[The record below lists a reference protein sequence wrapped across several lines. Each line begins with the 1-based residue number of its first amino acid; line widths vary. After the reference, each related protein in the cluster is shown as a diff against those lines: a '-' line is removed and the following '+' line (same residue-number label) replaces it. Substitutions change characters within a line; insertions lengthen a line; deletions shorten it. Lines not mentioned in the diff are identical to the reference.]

1 MTILARAVFPWR
13 ALLLAAVVCASGGGV
28 LAQRLERERSVSPAS
43 ATSGPLQK
51 SLAALPLA
59 AQGPASAALGADRA
73 AFQVSPLGAETYAAR
88 NARQDLSARFS
99 RSGVIVSSQGLRAS
113 LKLRSVAYDDSV
125 RPIAPARPSA
135 NGNRVTY
142 ERAGISEW
150 YANGPLGLEQGFT
163 VGASAPAH
171 VVALTLTLDL
181 STNASTSRSR
191 DGQSLQLTRASRSL
205 SYDGLLV
212 TDASGRRLSSG
223 LELSGNRVL
232 IHVAARGARYPLR
245 IDPLIQQGNKLVPSD
260 ETGPGSEAGTSVAL
274 SADGN
279 TALIGGIG
287 DEPHGKP
294 MEGAAWVFTRS
305 GSTWTQQGPKLTGG
319 GEQGEGQFGISAALS
334 ADGNTALIGGIND
347 ETAGK
352 QVGAAWVFTR
362 SGSTWT
368 QQGPKLA
375 GGAEE
380 GTNGR
385 FGKSVAL
392 SGDGNTALVGAYFDE
407 NAKKEPQGGS
417 AFVFT
422 RSGATWTHQGAKLIG
437 SAEAGTAEF
446 GISVALSADGNTALV
461 GGPNDEGKAK
471 LSMSGA
477 AWVFTRS
484 GSTWAQQG
492 SKLTGTGESGP
503 GELGWSVALSADG
516 NTALAGAPADED
528 GAAFA
533 FARAGSTWTQQ
544 GSKLT
549 PSDAT
554 PGASFG
560 SGVALS
566 ADGTLAL
573 IGGPVDKD
581 SAVPTGAAWE
591 FGRTGSTWAQQLG
604 KILGSGEA
612 PESEFG
618 AVVALSADGDTA
630 LLGGPIDALNTGA
643 AWVFVHPPME
653 ASTASPSG
661 VGYST
666 ATLNGSAIRDASA
679 TAHFEYGTSSAY
691 GNSTAPQAVAPLY
704 PGGPIVP
711 SPLAVQS
718 LSANVAA
725 LSPSTTYHFRLVVQN
740 SAGTSVGRDQTF
752 TTLPTPAC
760 ACGPRSNPPPSKP
773 VLSNLSQSHA
783 RWRVGNAA
791 AHLSASDPIRTAR
804 AAKPKPKAKARRA
817 PLGTTF
823 SFTLNV
829 AASVK
834 LTFSHAVTGRKV
846 KRRCVAQ
853 TKRNRAKPS
862 CKRTVTLPKTLSFSG
877 HAGSDKIAFQGVV
890 GGTRLAPGT
899 YTVALLATG
908 AGLTSAPKSLTFTIV
923 K

>member
-1 MTILARAVFPWR
+1 MFPWR
-13 ALLLAAVVCASGGGV
+13 VLLLAAVSCALIGG
-28 LAQRLERERSVSPAS
+28 LAAQRLGSGRAVFPAS
-43 ATSGPLQK
+43 QASSASRKPLT
-51 SLAALPLA
+51 ALPLN
-59 AQGPASAALGADRA
+59 AQGPVSAAIGGDRA
-73 AFQVSPLGAETYAAR
+73 AFQVNSLGGEALAAR
-88 NARQDLSARFS
+88 NARQSLGARFT
-99 RSGVIVSSQGLRAS
+99 RAGVTVSSRGLRAS
-113 LKLRSVAYDDSV
+113 LRLRSIAYGNTV
-125 RPIAPARPSA
+125 RPVAPVKPRA

-142 ERAGISEW
+142 EHPGISEW
-150 YANGPLGLEQGFT
+150 YANGPLGLEQGFA
-163 VGASAPAH
+163 VGAPAREGA
-171 VVALTLTLDL
+171 ALTLALDL
-181 STNASTSRSR
+181 SSNARASISR
-191 DGQSLQLTRASRSL
+191 DGRTMQLARGTHTLR
-205 SYDGLLV
+205 YDGLLV
-212 TDASGRRLSSG
+212 TDASGRRLDSE
-223 LELSGNRVL
+223 LELSGSRLLIRV
-232 IHVAARGARYPLR
+232 ASRGARYPLN

-305 GSTWTQQGPKLTGG
+305 GSSWTQEGPKLTGG
-319 GEQGEGQFGISAALS
+319 GEQGEGQFGISVALS

-362 SGSTWT
+362 SGSSWT
-368 QQGPKLA
+368 QQGTKLT
-375 GGAEE
+375 GGSEE

-422 RSGATWTHQGAKLIG
+422 RSGGAWKHQGAKLTG
-437 SAEAGTAEF
+437 SDEEGTAEF

-471 LSMSGA
+471 SAMSGA

-484 GSTWAQQG
+484 AASWMQQG
-492 SKLTGTGESGP
+492 PKLTGADESGP

-516 NTALAGAPADED
+516 DTALAGAPADDD

-533 FARAGSTWTQQ
+533 FARTGSTWTQQ
-544 GSKLT
+544 GSKLA

-554 PGASFG
+554 SGASFG
-560 SGVALS
+560 AGVALS

-591 FGRTGSTWAQQLG
+591 FARTGSTWAQQLK

-618 AVVALSADGDTA
+618 AAVALSADGDTA

-643 AWVFVHPPME
+643 AWIFVHSPLE
-653 ASTASPSG
+653 ASTAAASS
-661 VGYST
+661 VGT
-666 ATLNGSAIRDASA
+666 NAATLNGSVIRDASA

-691 GNSTAPQAVAPLY
+691 GNSTAAQSVQPLY

-711 SPLAVQS
+711 AIAVGQS
-718 LSANVAA
+718 LSANVGG
-725 LSPSTTYHFRLVVQN
+725 LSPNTTYHYRLVMQN
-740 SAGTSVGRDQTF
+740 SAGTSVGGDQTF
-752 TTLPTPAC
+752 TTAIAP
-760 ACGPRSNPPPSKP
+760 CGCLGLVTSPHALRPILAN
-773 VLSNLSQSHA
+773 VSQSHA
-783 RWRVGNAA
+783 RWRAGSAA
-791 AHLSASDPIRTAR
+791 ARLSENESRGTAS
-804 AAKPKPKAKARRA
+804 AAQAQSKPKVKVRRP

-823 SFTLNV
+823 SFTLNT
-829 AASVK
+829 AASVELTFTRKVAGRRVKGKCKPKNASNKHRPLCKRTISPLAFSVSAKAGARK
-834 LTFSHAVTGRKV
+834 LTFQGTAAG
-846 KRRCVAQ
+846 KR
-853 TKRNRAKPS
+853 
-862 CKRTVTLPKTLSFSG
+862 LS
-877 HAGSDKIAFQGVV
+877 
-890 GGTRLAPGT
+890 PGT
-899 YTVALLATG
+899 YTVTLVATN
-908 AGLTSAPKSLTFTIV
+908 AGLSSAAKSLSFTLV
-923 K
+923 R